1 VKSVPSNTRNNQ
13 LITGLCEGFM
23 NILCIGDI
31 VGRPGREAVAY
42 ALPKIKKEHAID
54 LVIANVENAS
64 GGSGLIP
71 KNADEILSSGVD
83 VMTLGDHTWDKPD
96 IFPYLQEHRDKI
108 IRPAN
113 FPEGVPGFGWT
124 IIQASNGVKVGVIN
138 LLGRTFMRYNVS
150 CPFRALEA
158 IVAEIKEQASVII
171 VDMHAETTSEKVA
184 MGHFADGRVSLV
196 FGTHTHIQTA
206 DEKIL
211 PQGTAYITDL
221 GMSGPYDSV
230 IGQEKTK
237 IITRFLTSMP
247 HKFEVAQAP
256 GTVHG
261 IVVKVDPKTGRA
273 ESIIRLQVA
282 HGAA

>member
-1 VKSVPSNTRNNQ
+1 
-13 LITGLCEGFM
+13 M

-31 VGRPGREAVAY
+31 VGRPGREALAY
-42 ALPKIKKEHAID
+42 ALPKIKEEHSID
-54 LVIANVENAS
+54 FVIANAENAS

-71 KNADEILSSGVD
+71 KNADEILSMGVD
-83 VMTLGDHTWDKPD
+83 VMTMGDHVWDKPE
-96 IFPYLQEHRDKI
+96 IFPYLQEHVQKI
-108 IRPAN
+108 VRPAN
-113 FPEGVPGFGWT
+113 FPEGDPGAGWT
-124 IIQASNGVKVGVIN
+124 IVKAPNGVKVGVIN
-138 LLGRTFMRYNVS
+138 LLGRTFMRYNVL
-150 CPFRALEA
+150 CPFLTLNA
-158 IVAEIKEQASVII
+158 ILAKIKEQVSVII

-184 MGHFADGRVSLV
+184 LGHFADGRVSTV

-230 IGQEKTK
+230 IGQDKEK
-237 IITRFLTSMP
+237 IINRFLTSMP

-261 IVVKVDPKTGRA
+261 VVVKVDLKDGKAQKIT
-273 ESIIRLQVA
+273 RLQFK
-282 HGAA
+282 HGS

>member
-1 VKSVPSNTRNNQ
+1 
-13 LITGLCEGFM
+13 M

-31 VGRPGREAVAY
+31 VGRPGREAVAHT
-42 ALPKIKKEHAID
+42 LPKIKKEYAID
-54 LVIANVENAS
+54 LVIANAENAS

-71 KNADEILSSGVD
+71 KNADEILSFGVD
-83 VMTLGDHTWDKPD
+83 VMTMGDHVWDKPD
-96 IFPYLQEHRDKI
+96 IFPYLQEHPQKI

-113 FPEGVPGFGWT
+113 FPEGNPGAGWT
-124 IIQASNGVKVGVIN
+124 IAETPRGDKVGVIN
-138 LLGRTFMRYNVS
+138 LLGRTFMRYNVL
-150 CPFRALEA
+150 CPFLTLDAV
-158 IVAEIKEQASVII
+158 VAKVKEQAQVII

-184 MGHFADGRVSLV
+184 LGHYSDGRVSLV

-230 IGQEKTK
+230 IGQDKQK

-247 HKFEVAQAP
+247 HKFEVARAT

-261 IVVKVDPKTGRA
+261 VIVKVDPKTGKA
-273 ESIIRLQVA
+273 EGITRLQM
-282 HGAA
+282 GG